1 MSGVDAALAGIGGRH
16 REQLLLLWSELSSLE
31 VSERLAGNRGLPGPA
46 LALRQALYPFLAVYG
61 PGAGSPAA
69 GAGGGPPR
77 PGESSPVALD
87 GRGWE

>member
-1 MSGVDAALAGIGGRH
+1 MSGVEAALVGIGGRH
-16 REQLLLLWSELSSLE
+16 REVLLLVWSELSGLE

-46 LALRQALYPFLAVYG
+46 LALREALYPFLAVYG

-69 GAGGGPPR
+69 GAGEGPPR
-77 PGESSPVALD
+77 PAEGSQAAVD